1 MLNFVLRLLNRAL
14 AVVGQQL
21 CHLLA
26 SVQTCIEVV
35 PVGWKFVARKE
46 RKSIACQLCKIIKIA
61 TYDYTSEVENY
72 IFNHLVVVLS
82 YVVCYSITMVRLVGE
97 VGVIVTFIT
106 SSGNSSATLSGHSTK
121 QRPSE

>member
-1 MLNFVLRLLNRAL
+1 M
-14 AVVGQQL
+14 
-21 CHLLA
+21 
-26 SVQTCIEVV
+26 
-35 PVGWKFVARKE
+35 ARKE